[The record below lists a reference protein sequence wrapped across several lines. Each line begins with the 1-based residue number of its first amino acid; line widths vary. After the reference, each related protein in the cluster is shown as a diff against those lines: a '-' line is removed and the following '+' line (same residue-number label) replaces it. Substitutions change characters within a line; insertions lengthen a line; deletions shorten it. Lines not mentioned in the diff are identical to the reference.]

1 MKKILAIVM
10 MSLMMV
16 SAAACGN
23 KNETPAPETPGA
35 QTPADNTGDKGE
47 ERTLKIAGLDGGYKT
62 EHWKN

>member
-1 MKKILAIVM
+1 
-10 MSLMMV
+10 MMV

-47 ERTLKIAGLDGGYKT
+47 EKTLKIAGLDGGYKT